1 MNNSTFSLLGRL
13 NRLWKVPVLT
23 MLLVSFYSGG
33 FCAFSRLDSLRSEL
47 VKAGDDTSSIKIYGL
62 IASEMLL
69 KKSSPDSVLHYLN
82 KALDLSG
89 KSGYNKHLYTIYG
102 QFALLFSGSGN
113 YSISLEY
120 YFKILNLIDA
130 EAAGEND
137 FRSILARYSNTYV
150 TIGTTYFNL
159 ENNAKALEYYRK
171 GLEKINTLAGIDPDY
186 PVNEKRLII
195 YINMGGAY
203 LSSRD
208 FEKARQNFEKALEMN
223 RKINNQVYYGVLY
236 NNLGIIYKEKK
247 DFARAFDYYNRCLEI
262 RSRLA
267 DSAGMAQVYN
277 NLGDYYY
284 LTGDYSSAVET
295 LNRALSFSRRAGNFR
310 SQMKAAN
317 FLSMTYEK
325 INKPDE
331 ALSMYKLFKQ
341 LNDSIIN
348 SEQIENTARLELQ
361 YHYEKQ
367 RKESELQQEIQLA
380 RKERKSLVFLIIA
393 GLLLFLFVIVVLL
406 NRNQRIKMKQS
417 KLLQE
422 SLELESKN
430 LNLEK
435 QNLLLEKQNL
445 ELELEFRNKELATHV
460 MYLLKKNEF
469 IGSITEKLLAL
480 KPLLL
485 AENKVWLQEIV
496 REMRSNIDNTV
507 WGEFEVRF
515 QQVHKDFYLKLS
527 EKYPDLTPNETKLC
541 AFLRLNMTTKDISA
555 ITFQS
560 VKSIQVARA
569 RLRKKMDISR
579 DENLVSYLQQL
590 C

>member
-1 MNNSTFSLLGRL
+1 MDNLLLSLFRRL
-13 NRLWKVPVLT
+13 YRLLKVPVLT
-23 MLLVSFYSGG
+23 FIMVLVFTNGLFG
-33 FCAFSRLDSLRSEL
+33 INRLDSLKAEL
-47 VKAGDDTSSIKIYGL
+47 AKAGNDTSSIRIYGL
-62 IASEMLL
+62 IASELNTQ
-69 KKSSPDSVLHYLN
+69 KSSPDSVLFYLN

-89 KSGYNKHLYTIYG
+89 KSGYNKHLFSIYG

-113 YSISLEY
+113 YSISLDY
-120 YFKILNLIDA
+120 HFKMLNLLDA
-130 EAAGEND
+130 EQAREPDN
-137 FRSILARYSNTYV
+137 RTLLSRYSSTYV

-159 ENNAKALEYYRK
+159 ENNAKALEYYQK
-171 GLEKINTLAGIDPDY
+171 ALEKINQLAKLDPDF

-195 YINMGGAY
+195 FVNIGGAY
-203 LSSRD
+203 LSSRN

-223 RKINNQVYYGVLY
+223 RHINNLVYYGVLY
-236 NNLGIIYKEKK
+236 NNLGIVYKEKK
-247 DFARAFDYYNRCLEI
+247 DFPKALDFYNKCLDI
-262 RSRLA
+262 RTRLA
-267 DSAGMAQVYN
+267 DTAGMAQIFN

-284 LTGDYSSAVET
+284 LTGDFNKSIEI
-295 LNRALSFSRRAGNFR
+295 LNKALVFSRKAGNIR

-325 INKPDE
+325 INKQAN
-331 ALSMYKLFKQ
+331 ALAMHKLFKQ

-348 SEQIENTARLELQ
+348 SEQIQNTARLELQ
-361 YHYEKQ
+361 YQYDKQ
-367 RKESELQQEIQLA
+367 RKESVLQQEIMLA
-380 RKERKSLVFLIIA
+380 RKERKALIYLIIA
-393 GLLLFLFVIVVLL
+393 GLLLFSFVIVVLL
-406 NRNQRIKMKQS
+406 NRNQRIKIKQS

-422 SLELESKN
+422 SFELESKN

-469 IGSITEKLLAL
+469 IGSITEKLLSL

-485 AENKVWLQEIV
+485 PENKLWMQDIV
-496 REMRSNIDNTV
+496 KEMKSNIDNTV

-569 RLRKKMDISR
+569 RLRKKMDINR

>member
-1 MNNSTFSLLGRL
+1 MNLTPIPCCERMNKTLKLLFIILVFG
-13 NRLWKVPVLT
+13 
-23 MLLVSFYSGG
+23 MLFINDLFAISKI
-33 FCAFSRLDSLRSEL
+33 DSLKTELAL
-47 VKAGDDTSSIKIYGL
+47 VKSDTASIKIYGQ
-62 IASEMLL
+62 IANELYTL
-69 KKSSPDSVLHYLN
+69 KSSPDSVLVYLN

-89 KSGYNKHLYTIYG
+89 KSGYNKHLYAIYG

-113 YSISLEY
+113 YSISLNY

-130 EAAGEND
+130 EAAGEHD
-137 FRSILARYSNTYV
+137 IRSILSRYSSTYV

-171 GLEKINTLAGIDPDY
+171 GLEKINQLAGIDPDY
-186 PVNEKRLII
+186 PLNEKRLII
-195 YINMGGAY
+195 FTNLGGAY

-223 RKINNQVYYGVLY
+223 RKINNQVFYGVLY
-236 NNLGIIYKEKK
+236 NNLGIVYKEKK
-247 DFARAFDYYNRCLEI
+247 DFNRAYDYYNKCLEI
-262 RSRLA
+262 RTRLA
-267 DSAGMAQVYN
+267 DTAGMAQVYN

-284 LTGDYSSAVET
+284 LTGDYKKAIEVLDKAMT
-295 LNRALSFSRRAGNFR
+295 FSRRAGSIR

-325 INKPDE
+325 IDKPGD
-331 ALSMYKLFKQ
+331 ALSMHKLFKQ

-361 YHYEKQ
+361 YQYEKL

-380 RKERKSLVFLIIA
+380 RKERKALIYLIIA
-393 GLLLFLFVIVVLL
+393 GLLLFSFVIVVLL

-435 QNLLLEKQNL
+435 QNLMLEKQNL

-480 KPLLL
+480 KPLMLP
-485 AENKVWLQEIV
+485 ENKLWMQEIV
-496 REMRSNIDNTV
+496 REMKSNVDNTI

-515 QQVHKDFYLKLS
+515 QQVHKDFYLKLN
-527 EKYPDLTPNETKLC
+527 ENYPDLTPNETKLC

-560 VKSIQVARA
+560 LKSIQVARA
-569 RLRKKMDISR
+569 RLRKKMDITR
-579 DENLVSYLQQL
+579 DDNLVSLLQQL
-590 C
+590 

>member
-1 MNNSTFSLLGRL
+1 MRKSAFFLPACLYRDLRSWVT
-13 NRLWKVPVLT
+13 VV
-23 MLLVSFYSGG
+23 LLVFTATNGLSASL
-33 FCAFSRLDSLRSEL
+33 RLDSLKTALGKS
-47 VKAGDDTSSIKIYGL
+47 VHDTASISIYGQ
-62 IASEMLL
+62 IAVEMFRM
-69 KKSSPDSVLHYLN
+69 KSSPDSVLVYLN
-82 KALDLSG
+82 KAVALSG
-89 KSGYNKHLYTIYG
+89 KTGYSKRLPAIYG
-102 QFALLFSGSGN
+102 QYALLFSASGN

-120 YFKILNLIDA
+120 YFRILKLLDLEASAKHDIRSVLI
-130 EAAGEND
+130 
-137 FRSILARYSNTYV
+137 RYSNTYV

-159 ENNAKALEYYRK
+159 ENNVKALEYYGK
-171 GLEKINTLAGIDPDY
+171 ALDQINRLAATDPTY
-186 PVNEKRLII
+186 PVDDKRLII

-203 LSSRD
+203 LSGRD
-208 FEKARQNFEKALEMN
+208 FEKAQLNFEKALEMN
-223 RKINNQVYYGVLY
+223 RKINNPVYYGVLY
-236 NNLGIIYKEKK
+236 NNLGIVFKEKK

-262 RSRLA
+262 RTRLA
-267 DSAGMAQVYN
+267 DTAGMAQVYN
-277 NLGDYYY
+277 NLGDYYN
-284 LTGDYSSAVET
+284 LTGDYKKATEVLDKA
-295 LNRALSFSRRAGNFR
+295 LNFSRRAGNIR

-317 FLSMTYEK
+317 FLNMAYEK
-325 INKPDE
+325 VGRDRE
-331 ALSMYKLFKQ
+331 ALAMHKLFKQ

-361 YHYEKQ
+361 YQYEKQ
-367 RKESELQQEIQLA
+367 RKESELRQEILLA
-380 RKERKSLVFLIIA
+380 RKERKSLIFLIIA
-393 GLLLFLFVIVVLL
+393 GLLLFSFIIVLLL
-406 NRNQRIKMKQS
+406 NRNQRIRIKQA
-417 KLLQE
+417 KLHQA
-422 SLELESKN
+422 SLELESRN

-485 AENKVWLQEIV
+485 PENKVWMQDIV
-496 REMRSNIDNTV
+496 KEMKSNIDNTV

-515 QQVHKDFYLKLS
+515 QQVHKDFYQKLS
-527 EKYPDLTPNETKLC
+527 EQYPDLTPNETKLC

-579 DENLVSYLQQL
+579 DENLVSLLQQL
-590 C
+590 

>member
-1 MNNSTFSLLGRL
+1 MNIPLTTLCKCVNRAWEMPIIIFVWVMLFSNHLFAIS
-13 NRLWKVPVLT
+13 KI
-23 MLLVSFYSGG
+23 
-33 FCAFSRLDSLRSEL
+33 DSLKTEL
-47 VKAGDDTSSIKIYGL
+47 ASVTSDTASIRLYSQ
-62 IASEMLL
+62 IASELF
-69 KKSSPDSVLHYLN
+69 KIDSNPDSVLLYLN
-82 KALDLSG
+82 KAIGLSE
-89 KSGYNKHLYTIYG
+89 KYGYSKHLYSVYG
-102 QFALLFSGSGN
+102 QFAQLFSKSGN
-113 YSISLEY
+113 YSISLDY
-120 YFKILNLIDA
+120 YFKILNLLDI
-130 EAAGEND
+130 E
-137 FRSILARYSNTYV
+137 LAKGHDSLALCNKYASTYV
-150 TIGTTYFNL
+150 AIGTTYFNL
-159 ENNAKALEYYRK
+159 ENNAKALEYYQK
-171 GLEKINTLAGIDPDY
+171 SLEKIDQLARLDPAY

-195 YINMGGAY
+195 FINMGGAY
-203 LSSRD
+203 LSNRNL
-208 FEKARQNFEKALEMN
+208 EEARLNFEKALEMN
-223 RKINNQVYYGVLY
+223 KRINNQVYYGVLY
-236 NNLGIIYKEKK
+236 NNLGIVYKEKK
-247 DFARAFDYYNRCLEI
+247 ELAKAYDYYNKCLEI
-262 RSRLA
+262 RTKLT
-267 DSAGMAQVYN
+267 DSAGLAQVYN

-284 LTGDYSSAVET
+284 ITGDYAKAVEI
-295 LNRALSFSRRAGNFR
+295 LNKALLFSRKTGNIR
-310 SQMKAAN
+310 SQLKAAN

-325 INKPDE
+325 INKPDN
-331 ALSMYKLFKQ
+331 ALAMHKLFKQ

-361 YHYEKQ
+361 YQYEKQ

-380 RKERKSLVFLIIA
+380 RKERKALIYLIIA
-393 GLLLFLFVIVVLL
+393 GLLFFSFVIVVLL

-469 IGSITEKLLAL
+469 IGAITEKLLAL
-480 KPLLL
+480 KPMLLP
-485 AENKVWLQEIV
+485 ENKLWMQDIV
-496 REMRSNIDNTV
+496 KEMKSNIDNTV

-527 EKYPDLTPNETKLC
+527 EKFPDLTPNETKLC

-560 VKSIQVARA
+560 LKSIQVARA

-579 DENLVSYLQQL
+579 DDNLVSYLQQL

>member
-1 MNNSTFSLLGRL
+1 MIKETFFLPACL
-13 NRLWKVPVLT
+13 NQDKRSWAMTV
-23 MLLVSFYSGG
+23 LLVFAITSSLFAS
-33 FCAFSRLDSLRSEL
+33 SRLDSLKSALGRNVTDTASISIFGQI
-47 VKAGDDTSSIKIYGL
+47 AG
-62 IASEMLL
+62 EHFRL
-69 KKSSPDSVLHYLN
+69 KNSPDSVLVYLN
-82 KALDLSG
+82 KALVLSG
-89 KSGYNKHLYTIYG
+89 KTGYTRYLPAIYG

-113 YSISLEY
+113 YSISLDY
-120 YFKILNLIDA
+120 YFKILNLLDA
-130 EAAGEND
+130 EAAED
-137 FRSILARYSNTYV
+137 HDIRSVMIRYSNTYV

-159 ENNAKALEYYRK
+159 ENNVKALEYYGK
-171 GLEKINTLAGIDPDY
+171 ALDQINRLAATDPKY
-186 PVNEKRLII
+186 PVDDKRLII

-208 FEKARQNFEKALEMN
+208 FEKAQLNFEKALEMN
-223 RKINNQVYYGVLY
+223 RKINNAVYYGVLY
-236 NNLGIIYKEKK
+236 NNLGIVFKEKK
-247 DFARAFDYYNRCLEI
+247 DFERAFDYYNRCLAI
-262 RSRLA
+262 RSNLA
-267 DSAGMAQVYN
+267 DTAGMAQVYN

-284 LTGDYSSAVET
+284 LTGDYSKAIEV
-295 LNRALSFSRRAGNFR
+295 LDKALDFSRRAGNIR

-317 FLSMTYEK
+317 FLNMAYEK
-325 INKPDE
+325 VGRDKD
-331 ALSMYKLFKQ
+331 ALTMHKLFKQ

-361 YHYEKQ
+361 YQYEKQ
-367 RKESELQQEIQLA
+367 RKESELRQEILLA
-380 RKERKSLVFLIIA
+380 KKERKSLIYLIVA
-393 GLLLFLFVIVVLL
+393 GLLLFSFIIVLLL
-406 NRNQRIKMKQS
+406 NRNQRIRIRQAT
-417 KLLQE
+417 LLQAG
-422 SLELESKN
+422 LELESKN

-485 AENKVWLQEIV
+485 PENKVWMQDIV
-496 REMRSNIDNTV
+496 KEMKSNIDNTV

-515 QQVHKDFYLKLS
+515 QQVHKDFYQKLS
-527 EKYPDLTPNETKLC
+527 EQYPDLTPNETKLC

-569 RLRKKMDISR
+569 RLRKKMDITR
-579 DENLVSYLQQL
+579 DENLVSLLQQL
-590 C
+590 

>member
-1 MNNSTFSLLGRL
+1 MLFSNHLFAIS
-13 NRLWKVPVLT
+13 KI
-23 MLLVSFYSGG
+23 
-33 FCAFSRLDSLRSEL
+33 DSLKTEL
-47 VKAGDDTSSIKIYGL
+47 ASVTSDTASIRLYSQ
-62 IASEMLL
+62 IASELF
-69 KKSSPDSVLHYLN
+69 KIDSNPDSVLLYLN
-82 KALDLSG
+82 KAIGLSE
-89 KSGYNKHLYTIYG
+89 KYGYSKHLYSVYG
-102 QFALLFSGSGN
+102 QFAQLFSKSGN
-113 YSISLEY
+113 YSISLDY
-120 YFKILNLIDA
+120 YFKILNLLDI
-130 EAAGEND
+130 E
-137 FRSILARYSNTYV
+137 LAKGHDSLALCNKYASTYV
-150 TIGTTYFNL
+150 AIGTTYFNL
-159 ENNAKALEYYRK
+159 ENNAKALEYYQK
-171 GLEKINTLAGIDPDY
+171 SLEKIDQLARLDPAY

-195 YINMGGAY
+195 FINMGGAY
-203 LSSRD
+203 LSNRNL
-208 FEKARQNFEKALEMN
+208 EEARLNFEKALEMN
-223 RKINNQVYYGVLY
+223 KRINNQVYYGVLY
-236 NNLGIIYKEKK
+236 NNLGIVYKEKK
-247 DFARAFDYYNRCLEI
+247 ELAKAYDYYNKCLEI
-262 RSRLA
+262 RTKLT
-267 DSAGMAQVYN
+267 DSAGLAQVYN

-284 LTGDYSSAVET
+284 ITGDYAKAVEI
-295 LNRALSFSRRAGNFR
+295 LNKALLFSRKTGNIR
-310 SQMKAAN
+310 SQLKAAN

-325 INKPDE
+325 INKPDN
-331 ALSMYKLFKQ
+331 ALAMHKLFKQ

-361 YHYEKQ
+361 YQYEKQ

-380 RKERKSLVFLIIA
+380 RKERKALIYLIIA
-393 GLLLFLFVIVVLL
+393 GLLFFSFVIVVLL

-469 IGSITEKLLAL
+469 IGAITEKLLAL
-480 KPLLL
+480 KPMLLP
-485 AENKVWLQEIV
+485 ENKLWMQDIV
-496 REMRSNIDNTV
+496 KEMKSNIDNTV

-527 EKYPDLTPNETKLC
+527 EKFPDLTPNETKLC

-560 VKSIQVARA
+560 LKSIQVARA

-579 DENLVSYLQQL
+579 DDNLVSYLQQL

>member
-1 MNNSTFSLLGRL
+1 MDNPNHSLVTCLYRQL
-13 NRLWKVPVLT
+13 KALVLT
-23 MLLVSFYSGG
+23 FLFILV
-33 FCAFSRLDSLRSEL
+33 FSNGQFAINRLDSLKSEL
-47 VKAGDDTSSIKIYGL
+47 VKAGNDTSSIRIYSL
-62 IASEMLL
+62 IASELSSQ
-69 KKSSPDSVLHYLN
+69 KSSPDSVLLYLN
-82 KALDLSG
+82 KALDLSN
-89 KSGYNKHLYTIYG
+89 KSGNNKHLYSIYG

-113 YSISLEY
+113 YSISLDY
-120 YFKILNLIDA
+120 YFKMLNLLDA
-130 EAAGEND
+130 EQAGQPDNET
-137 FRSILARYSNTYV
+137 ILSRYSSTYV

-159 ENNAKALEYYRK
+159 ENNIKALEYYHK
-171 GLEKINTLAGIDPDY
+171 ALEQANQLAKLNPDY

-195 YINMGGAY
+195 FINMGGAY
-203 LSSRD
+203 LSGRD

-223 RKINNQVYYGVLY
+223 RIINNQVYYAVLY
-236 NNLGIIYKEKK
+236 NNLGIVFKEKK
-247 DFARAFDYYNRCLEI
+247 DFARAFDYYNKCLEI
-262 RSRLA
+262 RTRLS
-267 DSAGMAQVYN
+267 DTAGIAQVYN

-284 LTGDYSSAVET
+284 LKGDYSKAIEV
-295 LNRALSFSRRAGNFR
+295 LDKALDYSRRAGNIR

-317 FLSMTYEK
+317 FLHMAYEK
-325 INKPDE
+325 AGRNGE
-331 ALSMYKLFKQ
+331 ALSMHKLFKQ

-361 YHYEKQ
+361 YLYEKQ

-380 RKERKSLVFLIIA
+380 RKERKALIYLIVA
-393 GLLLFLFVIVVLL
+393 VLLLFSFVIVVLL

-417 KLLQE
+417 KLVQE

-480 KPLLL
+480 KPQLLP
-485 AENKVWLQEIV
+485 ENKLWMHDIV
-496 REMRSNIDNTV
+496 KEMKSNIDNTV

-515 QQVHKDFYLKLS
+515 QQVHKDFYMKLS

-560 VKSIQVARA
+560 LKSIQVARA
-569 RLRKKMDISR
+569 RLRKKMDITR
-579 DENLVSYLQQL
+579 DDNLVSYLQQL

>member
-1 MNNSTFSLLGRL
+1 MNRALKMPLILL
-13 NRLWKVPVLT
+13 
-23 MLLVSFYSGG
+23 LLVLFGSADLF
-33 FCAFSRLDSLRSEL
+33 AISRLDSLKMEL
-47 VKAGDDTSSIKIYGL
+47 AKAGNDTSSIRIYSL
-62 IASEMLL
+62 IASELNTQ
-69 KKSSPDSVLHYLN
+69 KSSPDSVLLYLN
-82 KALDLSG
+82 KALDLSD
-89 KSGYNKHLYTIYG
+89 KSGYNKHLYSIYG

-113 YSISLEY
+113 YSISLDY
-120 YFKILNLIDA
+120 HFKILNLLDA
-130 EAAGEND
+130 EQAREPDNIT
-137 FRSILARYSNTYV
+137 ILSRYSSTYV
-150 TIGTTYFNL
+150 IIGTTYFNL
-159 ENNAKALEYYRK
+159 ENNAKALEYYQK
-171 GLEKINTLAGIDPDY
+171 GLDKINQLAKIDPDF
-186 PVNEKRLII
+186 PVNDRRLII
-195 YINMGGAY
+195 FINMGGAY
-203 LSSRD
+203 LSGRD

-223 RKINNQVYYGVLY
+223 RQINSQVYYGVLY
-236 NNLGIIYKEKK
+236 NNLGIVYKEKK
-247 DFARAFDYYNRCLEI
+247 DFPKALDYYNKCLDI
-262 RSRLA
+262 RTRLA
-267 DSAGMAQVYN
+267 DTAGMAQIFN

-284 LTGDYSSAVET
+284 LTGDYNKSIEI
-295 LNRALSFSRRAGNFR
+295 LNKALAFSRKAGNIR

-325 INKPDE
+325 INKQAD
-331 ALSMYKLFKQ
+331 ALAMHKLFKQ

-348 SEQIENTARLELQ
+348 SEQIQNTARLELQ
-361 YHYEKQ
+361 YQYDKQ
-367 RKESELQQEIQLA
+367 RKESELQQEIMLA
-380 RKERKSLVFLIIA
+380 RKERKALIYLIIA
-393 GLLLFLFVIVVLL
+393 GLLLFSFVIVMLL
-406 NRNQRIKMKQS
+406 NRNQRIKIKQS

-469 IGSITEKLLAL
+469 IGSITEKLLSL

-485 AENKVWLQEIV
+485 PENKVWMQDIV
-496 REMRSNIDNTV
+496 KEMKSNIDNTV

-515 QQVHKDFYLKLS
+515 QQVHQDFYLKLS

-560 VKSIQVARA
+560 LKSIQVARA

-579 DENLVSYLQQL
+579 DDNLVSLLQQL
-590 C
+590 

>member
-1 MNNSTFSLLGRL
+1 
-13 NRLWKVPVLT
+13 
-23 MLLVSFYSGG
+23 MLFLVSVSDKFVY
-33 FCAFSRLDSLRSEL
+33 AVSRLDSLKSEL
-47 VKAGDDTSSIKIYGL
+47 GKAVNDTSPIRIYGS
-62 IASEMLL
+62 IAGELYKM
-69 KKSSPDSVLHYLN
+69 KSSPDSVLFYLN
-82 KALDLSG
+82 KAIELSG
-89 KSGYNKHLYTIYG
+89 KSGYTKHLYVLYS
-102 QFALLFSGSGN
+102 QYALLFSGSGN

-120 YFKILNLIDA
+120 YFKMLNLLDV
-130 EAAGEND
+130 EAAGEHD
-137 FRSILARYSNTYV
+137 VGSILMRYSNTYV

-159 ENNAKALEYYRK
+159 ENNVKALEYYRK
-171 GLEKINTLAGIDPDY
+171 GLEKINRLAVTDPEY
-186 PVNEKRLII
+186 PVDDKRLII

-236 NNLGIIYKEKK
+236 NNLGIVFKEKK
-247 DFARAFDYYNRCLEI
+247 DFIRAYDYYNKCLEI
-262 RSRLA
+262 RTTLA
-267 DSAGMAQVYN
+267 DTAGLAQVYN

-284 LTGDYSSAVET
+284 LTGDFNKAIEVLDKA
-295 LNRALSFSRRAGNFR
+295 LNFSRRAGNIR

-317 FLSMTYEK
+317 FLNMAYEK
-325 INKPDE
+325 AGLYGE
-331 ALSMYKLFKQ
+331 ALSMHKLFKQ

-361 YHYEKQ
+361 YQYEKQ
-367 RKESELQQEIQLA
+367 RKESELRQEILLA
-380 RKERKSLVFLIIA
+380 RKERKSLIFLIIA
-393 GLLLFLFVIVVLL
+393 GLLLFSFIIVLLL
-406 NRNQRIKMKQS
+406 NRNQRIRIKQA
-417 KLLQE
+417 KLHQA
-422 SLELESKN
+422 SLELESRN

-445 ELELEFRNKELATHV
+445 ELELDFRNKELATHV

-469 IGSITEKLLAL
+469 IASITEKLLAQ
-480 KPLLL
+480 KPLMLP
-485 AENKVWLQEIV
+485 ENKSWMQEIV
-496 REMRSNIDNTV
+496 REMKSNIDNTV

-560 VKSIQVARA
+560 LKSIQVARA
-569 RLRKKMDISR
+569 RLRKKMDITR
-579 DENLVSYLQQL
+579 DDNLVTLLQSL
-590 C
+590 